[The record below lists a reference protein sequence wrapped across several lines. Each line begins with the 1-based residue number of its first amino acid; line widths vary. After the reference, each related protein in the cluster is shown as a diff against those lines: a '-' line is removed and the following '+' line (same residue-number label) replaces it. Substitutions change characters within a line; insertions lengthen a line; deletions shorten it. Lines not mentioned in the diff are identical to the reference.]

1 MPDEHYF
8 SRFFLSPT
16 IFLQNIFIPT
26 SFSLRYAKP
35 YMYLY
40 HQPFAHTKPLIL
52 LVIRAH
58 TISDWNALSSY
69 VANTTS
75 SVSFKNAFVSTL
87 S

>member
-1 MPDEHYF
+1 
-8 SRFFLSPT
+8 
-16 IFLQNIFIPT
+16 
-26 SFSLRYAKP
+26 
-35 YMYLY
+35 MYLY

-75 SVSFKNAFVSTL
+75 SVSFKMLLYPHFHN
-87 S
+87 